1 VGVSGD
7 LVYPVD
13 KGSGSITTLALADGV
28 IEIPAGVEFLEG
40 GSPLQ
45 VRLFSPAQAPCL
57 VVAGENSLFIEHLAE
72 DLPWRLMLLNT
83 GSYRG
88 RIYLEDGIADLAAVS
103 SPLEEA
109 PGGEAKVVWSGKR
122 ELGLIYRDPSALV
135 DPASQ
140 RIVGWPRDSSMKEAF
155 EQALKGMGIATPV
168 YARLAKTHSAVAAT
182 VASGRADL
190 GFGEK
195 EAASQAGLGF
205 KPVAE
210 DELQL
215 LAGPKGLRNPWIKS
229 LMAALHLQ
237 LL

>member
-1 VGVSGD
+1 
-7 LVYPVD
+7 
-13 KGSGSITTLALADGV
+13 
-28 IEIPAGVEFLEG
+28 
-40 GSPLQ
+40 
-45 VRLFSPAQAPCL
+45 
-57 VVAGENSLFIEHLAE
+57 
-72 DLPWRLMLLNT
+72 
-83 GSYRG
+83 
-88 RIYLEDGIADLAAVS
+88 
-103 SPLEEA
+103 
-109 PGGEAKVVWSGKR
+109 
-122 ELGLIYRDPSALV
+122 
-135 DPASQ
+135 
-140 RIVGWPRDSSMKEAF
+140 MKEAF